1 MTRIDRLIATA
12 VLAAA
17 VPAAVVVVGC
27 SSDPG
32 TTVVMTTADEAPAY
46 GTTPFPTDALREG
59 NHLATLRG
67 LNALLDRHA
76 DIIAAH
82 FAALDGFGVR
92 PLVEIFVT
100 GALDEASLPAHTAAL
115 ADAAVVLDVDPDSPE
130 RGRVIAMD
138 WHYDAERLVLQG
150 APTSGEVLREGT
162 RYAAFVTSA
171 IKPLR
176 RASAFDDLPS
186 HGRWQTTAE
195 ALHTLDAMAGIDD
208 DIVGIT
214 VFTTQ
219 HATAPLLAAR
229 TIVEQLPPS
238 DLVFDDPA
246 IIFNSTAALDKVI
259 GVATRATDGPRVGL
273 ERWGNDNPTGIA
285 HDHVGVIGTGKMTIA
300 RFRSDDSKTDLPDDE
315 TFSDPPH
322 VVAMDTI
329 PVTFILPK
337 AAMPPGGY
345 PIVIY
350 GHGLGASRDQL
361 LSFAEPLTSRGYA
374 IVGIDMAGHGSRFD
388 PTDQLANMANQ
399 LTAFSGDAGTRDGFG
414 DTTGLVT
421 QFDFFEGFLGVSAV
435 RDSIRQSA
443 LDLGRVAQMIR
454 RTDLDLS
461 ALAGPGSA
469 NPKLDTRHIAYLG
482 ESFGTVVGSVFSAI
496 EPNIDLY
503 VLDVPGGGILDH
515 ILTSSPE
522 IAATAVPLIDSILG
536 PRQRVDR
543 FNPLIGLMQSVIDG
557 ADPLSYAPHVLRD
570 RFAINGTV
578 LGPRSVVCLEVLGDQ
593 VLANVGTDSLARE
606 LGLDVLVPNL
616 APPDGLVPIASPAA
630 GNRDGM
636 TAVLVQYSPATHGA
650 NWSAEHGVLRYL
662 PGFPFDDENQFPKL
676 PAPVTIRNPIYE
688 THAQVAEILET
699 YFAGESPRVRSTLA
713 PVADFDDDGTP
724 DATDPAPYDPAQR

>member
-1 MTRIDRLIATA
+1 MSRAPRIDRLIAGA
-12 VLAAA
+12 VL
-17 VPAAVVVVGC
+17 VGALAC
-27 SSDPG
+27 SDPG
-32 TTVVMTTADEAPAY
+32 TTVVMTTADEPPAY

-59 NHLATLRG
+59 NQLATLRG
-67 LNALLDRHA
+67 LDALLDRRA

-100 GALDEASLPAHTAAL
+100 GALDEASIPTHTAAL
-115 ADAAVVLDVDPDSPE
+115 ADAAVVIDVDPDSPE
-130 RGRVIAMD
+130 RGRVVAMD
-138 WHYDAERLVLQG
+138 WHYDAGRLVVQG
-150 APTSGEVLREGT
+150 APASGEVLREGT
-162 RYAAFVTSA
+162 RYAAFVTTA

-186 HGRWQTTAE
+186 RGRWQTTAE
-195 ALHTLDAMAGIDD
+195 TLRTLDAVTGIPDE
-208 DIVGIT
+208 IVGIT

-219 HATAPLLAAR
+219 HASAPLLAAR
-229 TIVEQLPPS
+229 TIVDQLPPS

-246 IIFNSTAALDKVI
+246 IIFNSTAALDRVI

-315 TFSDPPH
+315 TFSDPPRI
-322 VVAMDTI
+322 VAMDTI
-329 PVTFILPK
+329 PVTFILPTT
-337 AAMPPGGY
+337 AMPAGGY

-399 LTAFSGDAGTRDGFG
+399 LTAFSGDPAMRDGFG

-443 LDLGRVAQMIR
+443 LDLGRVAQMVQR
-454 RTDLDLS
+454 PDLDLS
-461 ALAGPGSA
+461 ALAGPGNA
-469 NPKLDTRHIAYLG
+469 NPKLDTRRIAYLG

-496 EPNIDLY
+496 EPDVDLY
-503 VLDVPGGGILDH
+503 VLDVPGGGILDR
-515 ILTSSPE
+515 ILPASPE
-522 IAATAVPLIDSILG
+522 IGATAIPLIDSILG
-536 PRQRVDR
+536 PRQPIDR
-543 FNPLIGLMQSVIDG
+543 FNPLIGLMQAVVDG
-557 ADPLSYAPHVLRD
+557 ADPLTYAPHVLRD
-570 RFAINGTV
+570 RFTINGSV

-593 VLANVGTDSLARE
+593 VLANVGTDALVRE
-606 LGLDVLVPNL
+606 LGLDVLAPNL
-616 APPDGLVPIASPAA
+616 APPDGLVPMDSPAA
-630 GNRDGM
+630 GNRDGQ
-636 TAVLVQYSPATHGA
+636 TAILVQYSPATHGA
-650 NWSAEHGVLRYL
+650 NWSAERGVLRYL
-662 PGFPFDDENQFPKL
+662 PGFPYTGENPFPKL
-676 PAPVTIRNPIYE
+676 PAPVTIKNPIYE
-688 THAQVAEILET
+688 THAQVAEILDSHL
-699 YFAGESPRVRSTLA
+699 AGEAPRVRSTLA